1 MCGGYLELS
10 GTIRN
15 LRLIADLYS
24 LQFSTSGIKTHPRK
38 GAMDRFFLLD
48 TVRHISSYLEFGNK
62 ETSNRIIY
70 PVEVYK

>member
-1 MCGGYLELS
+1 MS
-10 GTIRN
+10 DIS
-15 LRLIADLYS
+15 ADIVSSSCPVYEMK
-24 LQFSTSGIKTHPRK
+24 TPIKQ
-38 GAMDRFFLLD
+38 GAMDRSFLLD